1 MPKYSQYNVPTV
13 NECVNF
19 GVGQPDTRKL
29 PLDFLK
35 EHYLTMVKIYKKQ
48 KFYNMDKLVVTTLLK
63 NL

>member
-29 PLDFLK
+29 PLDFFKRTLS
-35 EHYLTMVKIYKKQ
+35 HYG
-48 KFYNMDKLVVTTLLK
+48 K
-63 NL
+63 NLQEAEVLQYGQISGYNSFKSL